1 MRDQT
6 LVKADRS
13 FIHSVRKCFQVLEC
27 LGEAQRP
34 LSFTE
39 LVQASRLER
48 SAVQRLVHTLAQL
61 GYLRQHPR
69 TRAYTLSPRLLQF
82 SYAALQVDP
91 VAEAAEP
98 YLQKLNQQCK
108 ETVNLM
114 ELESSDIVYVL
125 RYPSFHAVS
134 VDLHVGSRLPVH
146 CTAAGRVF
154 MAHMVSEELE
164 ALLALPRPKLTEH
177 TITDEAA
184 LRQILTQVRQQGY
197 CLNNQEAF
205 LGDISIAA
213 PLFDRHREVVGAINI
228 AVAFPRWTVPAVRKK
243 LVPLLLETAQKITQ
257 QLTRST

>member
-39 LVQASRLER
+39 LVQASGLER
-48 SAVQRLVHTLAQL
+48 SAVQRLVHTLSQL

-154 MAHMVSEELE
+154 MAHMSPEELD
-164 ALLALPRPKLTEH
+164 AIMTLPRPKVTDH
-177 TITDEAA
+177 TITDESE
-184 LRQILTQVRQQGY
+184 LRQVLTQVRHQGY

-205 LGDISIAA
+205 LGDISLAA
-213 PLFDRHREVVGAINI
+213 PIFDRHREVVGAINI